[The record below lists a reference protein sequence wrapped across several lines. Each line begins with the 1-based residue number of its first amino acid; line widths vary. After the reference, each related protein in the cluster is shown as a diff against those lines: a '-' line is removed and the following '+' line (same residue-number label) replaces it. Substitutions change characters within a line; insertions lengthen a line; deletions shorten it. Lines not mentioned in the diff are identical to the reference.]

1 MKSNNSH
8 NSSKI
13 RNPFLGFGW
22 NTGMY
27 SNRNVS
33 HSIPI
38 KTNIQNLQHK

>member
-8 NSSKI
+8 SSSKI

-27 SNRNVS
+27 SNRTKSN
-33 HSIPI
+33 SIQI
-38 KTNIQNLQHK
+38 KTNIQNLHHK